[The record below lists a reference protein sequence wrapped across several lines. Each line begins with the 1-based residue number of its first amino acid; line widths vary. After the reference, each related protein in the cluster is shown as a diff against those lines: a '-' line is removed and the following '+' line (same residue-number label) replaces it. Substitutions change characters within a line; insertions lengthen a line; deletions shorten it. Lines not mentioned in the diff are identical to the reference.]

1 MKKLCFLLPLLLI
14 GVTACHDHDA
24 LAELETLKAGA
35 ELEHQ
40 NKAIVEKYIEAW
52 NNKDLQGIAAL
63 QDPQDKFYL
72 PSNAEDPMNAEQFR
86 TWYES
91 IYKGFPDVNYEIL
104 DLLADGNKV
113 TVRWEF
119 TGTHNGDFA
128 GIPATGNRVVGA
140 GIEIFTIKDGK
151 IVEERGETDSGG
163 FMQQMGL

>member
-1 MKKLCFLLPLLLI
+1 M
-14 GVTACHDHDA
+14 TDT

-35 ELEHQ
+35 ELEQQ
-40 NKAIVEKYIEAW
+40 NKALIEKYIEAW

-72 PSNAEDPMNAEQFR
+72 PSNAEDPMNAGQFR

-113 TVRWEF
+113 TVRWACSF
-119 TGTHNGDFA
+119 YLPDLRKPRR
-128 GIPATGNRVVGA
+128 I
-140 GIEIFTIKDGK
+140 
-151 IVEERGETDSGG
+151 
-163 FMQQMGL
+163 